1 MIKIDIFEYDKID
14 KANKANKVFVFSL
27 QDCGSCRLYEKELEK
42 LALEYY
48 LVMTTDEEEFLKREL
63 GFVPLTVYF
72 NKKGE
77 QIYRKY
83 GTLFETQLTELVNI
97 VKNG

>member
-14 KANKANKVFVFSL
+14 KSNKVFVFSL
-27 QDCGSCRLYEKELEK
+27 QDCGSCKLYEKELDN
-42 LALEYY
+42 LPLEYY
-48 LVMTTDEEEFLKREL
+48 LVMTNDEEEFLKREL
-63 GFVPLTVYF
+63 GFVPLTLYY

-77 QIYRKY
+77 QVYKKY